1 MNPNTLWWH
10 RWYTMLTYLLY
21 SSHPHL
27 SKQLW
32 IKCLF
37 TLFSGANFNDDDQWF
52 PCIRRILEFVSPRFG
67 NGMLFSI
74 WCMQKSV
81 IVCFAET
88 NFMCLVSRQKCFS
101 PSLKLFTE
109 KRFSPQISQHKHYLF
124 VYGHMCMWNF
134 YVKKLDRRIHDFCSF
149 NEYVCLAFNIIFSYK
164 DLLLTV
170 KSIFPLQSFHR
181 GLLDVVG

>member
-1 MNPNTLWWH
+1 MMMINDFH
-10 RWYTMLTYLLY
+10 VYGAY
-21 SSHPHL
+21 SN
-27 SKQLW
+27 
-32 IKCLF
+32 LF
-37 TLFSGANFNDDDQWF
+37 PLDLEMECYFQFNA
-52 PCIRRILEFVSPRFG
+52 CK
-67 NGMLFSI
+67 
-74 WCMQKSV
+74 KSV

-88 NFMCLVSRQKCFS
+88 NFMCLVSRPKCFS

-149 NEYVCLAFNIIFSYK
+149 NEYVCLAFNIVFSYK
-164 DLLLTV
+164 NLLLTV

-181 GLLDVVG
+181 GLLDLVG

>member
-1 MNPNTLWWH
+1 MPIYSLLRSKLQWWWSMISMYTAYTPICVPSIRKWNAIFNLMH
-10 RWYTMLTYLLY
+10 AKKCHCMFRWNEFYV
-21 SSHPHL
+21 L
-27 SKQLW
+27 S
-32 IKCLF
+32 
-37 TLFSGANFNDDDQWF
+37 
-52 PCIRRILEFVSPRFG
+52 IRP
-67 NGMLFSI
+67 
-74 WCMQKSV
+74 
-81 IVCFAET
+81 
-88 NFMCLVSRQKCFS
+88 KCFS

-149 NEYVCLAFNIIFSYK
+149 NEYVCLAFNIVFSYK
-164 DLLLTV
+164 NLLLTV